1 MGQKTAQELLALKA
15 DWLQDGTWDL
25 HATEGFEDHCAE
37 LKDFEEKAAKAY
49 SFKQTCDVEMKA
61 IALGLPGNTKLAGYV
76 LNLESRLAEMEITA
90 GQRSLDER
98 PHNRLSVAQMERWIN
113 AMETV
118 ATSEAELSQPTFRG
132 AVTYIGDG
140 VLQQKVNRNGQTVV
154 HPLARLDPIPAVG
167 DVVEVRYHFGKAT
180 VATEGPV
187 KGMAR

>member
-1 MGQKTAQELLALKA
+1 MGQKTAQEILALKA

-25 HATEGFEDHCAE
+25 HATEGFEDHHAE
-37 LKDFEEKAAKAY
+37 LKRFEEKAEKAY
-49 SFKQTCDVEMKA
+49 SFKKTCDVEMKA
-61 IALGLPGNTKLAGYV
+61 IALGLPGNTQLAGYV
-76 LNLESRLAEMEITA
+76 LNLESRLAEMEIAA

-140 VLQQKVNRNGQTVV
+140 VLEQKVNRNGQTVG
-154 HPLARLDPIPAVG
+154 HPLARLDPIPTEG
-167 DVVEVRYHFGKAT
+167 DVVEIY
-180 VATEGPV
+180 
-187 KGMAR
+187 